1 MNEFQNWETRTMR
14 DLIAELARI
23 IGLGVTTPE
32 SIKIAEK
39 FAEITVKKTF
49 RTVASMN
56 MEENNE
62 TQTEA

>member
-1 MNEFQNWETRTMR
+1 MDNFKNWEERTIR
-14 DLIAELARI
+14 DLILELAKI
-23 IGLGVTTPE
+23 IGMGVTTPE

-62 TQTEA
+62 TETQA

>member
-1 MNEFQNWETRTMR
+1 MDNFKNWEERTIR
-14 DLIAELARI
+14 DLILELAKI
-23 IGLGVTTPE
+23 IGMGVTTPE

-62 TQTEA
+62 TQTQA

>member
-1 MNEFQNWETRTMR
+1 MEYFENWESKTMR
-14 DLIAELARI
+14 ELILELAKI
-23 IGLGVTTPE
+23 IGMGMTTPE

-39 FAEITVKKTF
+39 FAEIAVKKTF

-62 TQTEA
+62 TETKA

>member
-1 MNEFQNWETRTMR
+1 MDNFENWEARTMR
-14 DLIAELARI
+14 ELILELAKI
-23 IGLGVTTPE
+23 IGMGVTTPE

-39 FAEITVKKTF
+39 FAEIAVKKTF

-62 TQTEA
+62 TKTEA

>member
-1 MNEFQNWETRTMR
+1 MDNFKNWESRTIR
-14 DLIAELARI
+14 DLVLELARI
-23 IGLGVTTPE
+23 IGMGMATPE

-62 TQTEA
+62 PETEA